1 MKAER
6 KRQLGDEFVLKVFHN
21 EFMSKDRIPIS
32 LIRYEMTDYDKDVE
46 SSWNRETLDSI
57 LMQ

>member
-6 KRQLGDEFVLKVFHN
+6 KRQLGDEFVLKVFHA

-46 SSWNRETLDSI
+46 SSWNRQPLDSI

>member
-6 KRQLGDEFVLKVFHN
+6 KPKLGDEFVLKEFHG
-21 EFMSKDRIPIS
+21 EFVSEGRIAIS
-32 LIRYEMTDYDKDVE
+32 LIRYEMTGCDKNVE
-46 SSWNRETLDSI
+46 SFWNRQPLDSI

>member
-6 KRQLGDEFVLKVFHN
+6 KRQLDDEFVLKEFHDQ
-21 EFMSKDRIPIS
+21 FMLKDRIPIS
-32 LIRYEMTDYDKDVE
+32 LIRYEMTGYDKDVE
-46 SSWNRETLDSI
+46 SSWNRQPLDSI